1 MANTKSVHDLLAS
14 HRVDT
19 WHFQAFS
26 VISSAFEGATVIEKM
41 EKKNLLYLPDL
52 VVEPQPHGQESE
64 EQKPQSHPGSDP
76 EAERGNFNHYMPAR
90 WEIKKNNKKNSK
102 TEHITNSFSF

>member
-26 VISSAFEGATVIEKM
+26 VISSAFEGAKVIEKM
-41 EKKNLLYLPDL
+41 KKKKPAYLPDL

-76 EAERGNFNHYMPAR
+76 EAERGNLNHYMPAR
-90 WEIKKNNKKNSK
+90 WEIKTKKTQNR
-102 TEHITNSFSF
+102 THN

>member
-41 EKKNLLYLPDL
+41 EKKKPLLYLPDL

-76 EAERGNFNHYMPAR
+76 EAERGNLNHYMPAR
-90 WEIKKNNKKNSK
+90 WEIKTNKKTK